1 MLTPKEYLRQA
12 YRLDQRINAN
22 IEEVKNLREMPESVS
37 GLRYRED
44 PIQTTRSIDAP
55 FIRVLEKAWE
65 IEERIADELS
75 ILYDLKEQIKD
86 AIATV
91 KNIDERLVLQYRY
104 MDGMTWEAI
113 GETLHADRTTV
124 WRWHGRALQH
134 FKMPK
139 CPIELE

>member
-12 YRLDQRINAN
+12 CRLDQRINAN
-22 IEEVKNLREMPESVS
+22 IEEVKNLREMSESVS

-44 PIQTTRSIDAP
+44 PIQTTRSIEAP

-86 AIATV
+86 AIASV
-91 KNIDERLVLQYRY
+91 KNVDECLVLQYRY
-104 MDGMTWEAI
+104 IDGMTWEAI
-113 GETLHADRTTV
+113 GAELHADERTV
-124 WRWHGRALQH
+124 RRWHGHALLH
-134 FKMPK
+134 LEMPK
-139 CPIELE
+139 TPIIL